1 MTLNCCHR
9 SVKNAKMLGL
19 LWGGGY
25 VPINVKSK
33 PAPLHIM
40 SSDMGKPVPQ
50 FHMDYITR

>member
-25 VPINVKSK
+25 VPTNVKSK

-40 SSDMGKPVPQ
+40 SSDMGKTVPQ